1 MKKQLSEE
9 HKTIYETKIE
19 MLDVEA
25 KMKQMLSNFK
35 VVQENFLENQVEKNK
50 FFDQAIKQMKE
61 QVQHTNFSVE
71 KWDKNIESFHQQ
83 LQTLKSQQEQ
93 LTSAKMEKK
102 EATKVE

>member
-35 VVQENFLENQVEKNK
+35 VAQENFLEN
-50 FFDQAIKQMKE
+50 
-61 QVQHTNFSVE
+61 
-71 KWDKNIESFHQQ
+71 
-83 LQTLKSQQEQ
+83 
-93 LTSAKMEKK
+93 
-102 EATKVE
+102 